1 MGEQVSTEW
10 RAARMQLFVKLL
22 DGRTRPFVLARSQ
35 PFSVVK
41 EALSVS
47 EGVSVQEQRL
57 IWAGRQLDDLAT
69 PDDAEMHSG
78 ATVHLAMRLRGGLFV
93 ETLELL
99 WSLLKTIF
107 GLIRDL
113 WNFLF
118 GKCCGGKCRCKTED
132 EEDSDESSY
141 DDVDETSSEDDDDEA
156 KHARKEQR
164 MKRRAAR
171 AAEWGPVWCPPKEPP
186 PLPDVMSAENLRV
199 HRSLFNQRDN
209 GKWRVA
215 PFVAPGPAILDAKP
229 VGEPRPAE
237 HSAVL
242 VVADV
247 EADEVLV
254 PELHGAYFTPAMELE
269 AYLVEQVGIK
279 TGAGDYAARLIAA
292 GISSPEQFAEVS
304 LEALGER
311 PFVFTQ
317 RHVELVETF
326 RSGSGG
332 DDDVVAAAPGVVSP

>member
-1 MGEQVSTEW
+1 M
-10 RAARMQLFVKLL
+10 
-22 DGRTRPFVLARSQ
+22 
-35 PFSVVK
+35 
-41 EALSVS
+41 
-47 EGVSVQEQRL
+47 
-57 IWAGRQLDDLAT
+57 
-69 PDDAEMHSG
+69 
-78 ATVHLAMRLRGGLFV
+78 
-93 ETLELL
+93 
-99 WSLLKTIF
+99 
-107 GLIRDL
+107 
-113 WNFLF
+113 
-118 GKCCGGKCRCKTED
+118 
-132 EEDSDESSY
+132 
-141 DDVDETSSEDDDDEA
+141 
-156 KHARKEQR
+156 
-164 MKRRAAR
+164 
-171 AAEWGPVWCPPKEPP
+171 
-186 PLPDVMSAENLRV
+186 
-199 HRSLFNQRDN
+199 
-209 GKWRVA
+209 
-215 PFVAPGPAILDAKP
+215 
-229 VGEPRPAE
+229 
-237 HSAVL
+237 L

>member
-1 MGEQVSTEW
+1 
-10 RAARMQLFVKLL
+10 MQLFVKLL
-22 DGRTRPFVLARSQ
+22 DGRTRQFVLTRSQ

-41 EALSVS
+41 EALAIS

-78 ATVHLAMRLRGGLFV
+78 ATVHFAIRLRGGLFV

-107 GLIRDL
+107 NLMRDL

-118 GKCCGGKCRCKTED
+118 GRCCGGKCHCKTED
-132 EEDSDESSY
+132 EEESDESSY
-141 DDVDETSSEDDDDEA
+141 DDEDETSSEDDDAEA
-156 KHARKEQR
+156 NQKRKELR
-164 MKRRAAR
+164 MKRKAAR

-186 PLPDVMSAENLRV
+186 PLPDVRSAENLRV
-199 HRSLFNQRDN
+199 HRSLFNPRDN

-215 PFVAPGPAILDAKP
+215 PFVAPGRAILDAKP
-229 VGEPRPAE
+229 VGEARPAE
-237 HSAVL
+237 HSVL

-254 PELHGAYFTPAMELE
+254 PELHGAYFTAAMELE
-269 AYLVEQVGIK
+269 SYLVEHVGIK
-279 TGAGDYAARLIAA
+279 TGTGDYAARLIAA
-292 GISSPEQFAEVS
+292 GISSPEQFAHIS
-304 LEALGER
+304 LEALGQR
-311 PFVFTQ
+311 PFFFSQ
-317 RHVELVETF
+317 RHVDLVATF
-326 RSGSGG
+326 RNGTGG
-332 DDDVVAAAPGVVSP
+332 DEDAVAAAPGVVSP